1 MGITKRK
8 KTLRR
13 ELIVYMTTLCLSLAA
28 VTALYLFVNTM
39 GMNAGLIDPAN
50 DNEHKAEKLKPR
62 LQAAKRVTGSMI
74 PDTMSYAILDKKS
87 KRKTAGTIKEK
98 DLYIV
103 RKKIE
108 NKPYVNFKQKGYLI
122 IDRKDEYCVL
132 EYSLRAEF
140 HSPLLRKYLPNYE
153 LTSICILVMLIITVI
168 FIVTTHFANHL
179 KRHFDKLNT
188 ITEQIKEQNLNISP
202 EYSNFKEF
210 DDVIESLIEMKNAL
224 QASLE
229 AQWHMEKSKNEQIGA
244 LAHDV
249 KIPMTIIKGNA
260 ELLGLSSQSREQ
272 SDYIGYILNAAN
284 KIEQYIDQLIHI
296 SKTEE
301 AFCADLKRVQVKALV
316 NSVIQEMT
324 AYIGSKSVEIV
335 RTEHNLDS
343 QEATIDRQLL
353 QRALMNILSNAADH
367 SPEEG
372 KVYFEAACRRD
383 SLTFTITDSGKGFTP
398 EGLKK
403 AAQLFYM
410 EDKSRTSNGH
420 YGIGLTFA
428 LNVAKLHQGDLT
440 IRNAKTGGGQVQM
453 TIPLNEA

>member
-1 MGITKRK
+1 
-8 KTLRR
+8 
-13 ELIVYMTTLCLSLAA
+13 
-28 VTALYLFVNTM
+28 
-39 GMNAGLIDPAN
+39 
-50 DNEHKAEKLKPR
+50 
-62 LQAAKRVTGSMI
+62 
-74 PDTMSYAILDKKS
+74 
-87 KRKTAGTIKEK
+87 
-98 DLYIV
+98 
-103 RKKIE
+103 
-108 NKPYVNFKQKGYLI
+108 
-122 IDRKDEYCVL
+122 
-132 EYSLRAEF
+132 
-140 HSPLLRKYLPNYE
+140 
-153 LTSICILVMLIITVI
+153 MLIITVI
-168 FIVTTHFANHL
+168 FIVTTHFANQL

-224 QASLE
+224 QESLE

-260 ELLGLSSQSREQ
+260 ELLGLSSQSGEQ

-301 AFCADLKRVQVKALV
+301 AFRADLKRVQVKELV

-353 QRALMNILSNAADH
+353 QRALMNILSNANSTIRLTKGRFILKQPAGET
-367 SPEEG
+367 P
-372 KVYFEAACRRD
+372 
-383 SLTFTITDSGKGFTP
+383 SL
-398 EGLKK
+398 LR
-403 AAQLFYM
+403 
-410 EDKSRTSNGH
+410 SRTAGM
-420 YGIGLTFA
+420 A
-428 LNVAKLHQGDLT
+428 LLLKG
-440 IRNAKTGGGQVQM
+440 
-453 TIPLNEA
+453 